1 VTDAQSFVD
10 LHLHSTASDGA
21 LPPEAVVRAARDAG
35 LSAIALTDHDTVGG
49 VAAAQREG
57 EALGVRVIAGVELS
71 AHDGKDEVH
80 LLGLHLARVE
90 LMADALVRFRDD
102 RVSRAE
108 QIVSKLNAIGVP
120 LAVDAVLAEAGG
132 GAVGRPHV
140 ARALVKGGFVADER
154 EAFYRYLAAG
164 KKAYVDKPRLEVA
177 DAVRLVHDAGGI
189 IVWAHPGAEG
199 RRERVERFAAAGLDG
214 VEVRHPSHTPD
225 DIERLGALADFL
237 GLVRSGGSDWHGQPG
252 ARAIG
257 MMQVPAA
264 WLEAQEAR
272 AAARRAA

>member
-1 VTDAQSFVD
+1 VTDAASFVD

-21 LPPEAVVRAARDAG
+21 LAPEAVVRAARDAG

-57 EALGVRVIAGVELS
+57 EASGVRVIAGVELS

-80 LLGLHLARVE
+80 LLGLHIARVE
-90 LMADALVRFRDD
+90 LMADALARFRDD

-108 QIVSKLNAIGVP
+108 QIVAKLNAIGVP
-120 LAVDAVLAEAGG
+120 LAVDAVLAESGG

-177 DAVRLVHDAGGI
+177 DAVRLVHEAGGI
-189 IVWAHPGAEG
+189 VVWAHPGGEG
-199 RRERVERFAAAGLDG
+199 RRERVERFVAAGLDG
-214 VEVRHPSHTPD
+214 VEVRHPSHTAD

>member
-1 VTDAQSFVD
+1 VTELPRYVD

-21 LPPEAVVRAARDAG
+21 LPPEEVVKAARDAG
-35 LSAIALTDHDTVGG
+35 LAAIALTDHDTVDG
-49 VAAAQREG
+49 VGAAVRAG

-71 AHDGKDEVH
+71 AHDGKEEVH

-90 LMADALVRFRDD
+90 QMAGALARFRDD

-108 QIVSKLNAIGVP
+108 QIVQKLNAIGVP
-120 LAVDAVLAEAGG
+120 LGVDAVLAESGG

-140 ARALVKGGFVADER
+140 ARALVKGGFVTDER

-189 IVWAHPGAEG
+189 VVWAHPGAEG
-199 RRERVERFAAAGLDG
+199 RRDRIERFVAAGLDG

-225 DIERLGALADFL
+225 DIERLGALVDFL
-237 GLVRSGGSDWHGQPG
+237 ALVPSGGSDWHGQLG
-252 ARAIG
+252 TRAIG
-257 MMQVPAA
+257 MMNVPAA
-264 WLEAQEAR
+264 WLDAQQRR
-272 AAARRAA
+272 AEARRAA

>member
-1 VTDAQSFVD
+1 VSFVD

-21 LPPEAVVRAARDAG
+21 LPPESVVQAARDAG

-57 EALGVRVIAGVELS
+57 AASGVRVIAGVELS

-108 QIVSKLNAIGVP
+108 QIVAKLNAAGVP
-120 LAVDAVLAEAGG
+120 LGIDAVLAESGG

-164 KKAYVDKPRLEVA
+164 KKAYVDKPRLEVV

-189 IVWAHPGAEG
+189 IVWAHPGSEG
-199 RRERVERFAAAGLDG
+199 RRERVERFVAAGLDG
-214 VEVRHPSHTPD
+214 LEVRHPSHTAD
-225 DIERLGALADFL
+225 DIDRLGALADHF
-237 GLVRSGGSDWHGQPG
+237 GLVHSGGSDWHGQPG

>member
-189 IVWAHPGAEG
+189 IVWAHPGGEG